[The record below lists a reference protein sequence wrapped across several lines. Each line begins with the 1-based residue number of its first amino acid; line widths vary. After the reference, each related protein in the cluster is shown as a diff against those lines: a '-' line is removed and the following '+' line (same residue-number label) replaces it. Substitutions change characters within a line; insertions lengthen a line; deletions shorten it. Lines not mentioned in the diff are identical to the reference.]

1 MPSSSLTRD
10 LSEWSLLAC
19 FSSQSTSGV
28 RRIHETQMIRWINII
43 LVLAALY
50 GAYLAV
56 REEQLRREL
65 SAQHRVLANEV
76 GYLDLTDP
84 DKVHVVAL
92 ASEDPLH
99 FRWRIYLPANY
110 EVMWQTNNWGEDG
123 SSSTGPAENFIAQV
137 RFRKNEYGFV
147 RVFRDMKS
155 TGGVGS
161 LGGRELQTFLSE
173 KWGRIESSQLGA
185 NGPVVVEPDEVA
197 TLLQLRMPEAMANEA
212 ESVLPEAWGRNYAP
226 VLYEVRF
233 GTKEA
238 WKAANDV
245 KSTSGV
251 RDR

>member
-1 MPSSSLTRD
+1 
-10 LSEWSLLAC
+10 
-19 FSSQSTSGV
+19 
-28 RRIHETQMIRWINII
+28 MIRWINIA

-92 ASEDPLH
+92 PSEDPLH
-99 FRWRIYLPANY
+99 FRWRIHLPANY
-110 EVMWQTNNWGEDG
+110 EVMWQTSKWGEDG
-123 SSSTGPAENFIAQV
+123 SSSTGAAENFIAQV
-137 RFRKNEYGFV
+137 RFRKNESGHV
-147 RVFRDMKS
+147 MVFRDMKI
-155 TGGVGS
+155 GGVGP

-173 KWGRIESSQLGA
+173 KWDQIERVQLGVD
-185 NGPVVVEPDEVA
+185 GSVVVEAHEVA
-197 TLLQLRMPEAMANEA
+197 TLLQLRMPEAMASEA
-212 ESVLPEAWGRNYAP
+212 ESVLPETWGRNYVP
-226 VLYEVRF
+226 VLYEVGF

-238 WKAANDV
+238 WEAAGGA
-245 KSTSGV
+245 KSISGA